1 MSKTCHM
8 SVAKLKVVIDVD
20 RCSVGPH
27 GGTRYQIDK
36 WVFDSRT
43 GLTVDHQHRIGYGL
57 TLKEARARKK
67 EIIEAYYG

>member
-1 MSKTCHM
+1 MN
-8 SVAKLKVVIDVD
+8 VAKLRVDITED

-27 GGTRYQIDK
+27 GGKRYQISK

-43 GLTVDHQHRIGYGL
+43 GLTIDHHHRIGHGL

-67 EIIEAYYG
+67 EIKEAYYG